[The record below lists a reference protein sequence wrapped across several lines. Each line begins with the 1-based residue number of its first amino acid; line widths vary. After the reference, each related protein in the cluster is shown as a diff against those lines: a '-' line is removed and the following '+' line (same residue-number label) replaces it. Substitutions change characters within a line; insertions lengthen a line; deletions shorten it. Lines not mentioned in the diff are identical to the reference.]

1 MPALKLDGGQL
12 ATRSYHELRK
22 QRDVKAVP
30 AQAIGAELVSA
41 RAQDQFLTALKADDR
56 QPCHQHMV
64 VEVHDF
70 YLQKRTR
77 RAAGL
82 SFNGKRRA
90 PGATAIWMASPVPSM

>member
-41 RAQDQFLTALKADDR
+41 RAQDQFLTALKADD
-56 QPCHQHMV
+56 
-64 VEVHDF
+64 
-70 YLQKRTR
+70 L
-77 RAAGL
+77 
-82 SFNGKRRA
+82 
-90 PGATAIWMASPVPSM
+90 